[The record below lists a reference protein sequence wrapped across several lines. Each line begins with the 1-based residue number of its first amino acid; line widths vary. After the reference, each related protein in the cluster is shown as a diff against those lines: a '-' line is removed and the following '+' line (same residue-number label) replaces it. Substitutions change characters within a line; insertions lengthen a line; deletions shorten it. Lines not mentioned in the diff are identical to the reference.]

1 MNVSHVYLQYYT
13 LDEAC
18 VQKNGLYINDILYE
32 THNRNK
38 TDRLEIV
45 FMSLFFRQY
54 VCKISLLYNIIFF
67 QVVVYTWYL
76 IIHYLCFTASY
87 YCCT

>member
-18 VQKNGLYINDILYE
+18 VPKNGLYINDILYE